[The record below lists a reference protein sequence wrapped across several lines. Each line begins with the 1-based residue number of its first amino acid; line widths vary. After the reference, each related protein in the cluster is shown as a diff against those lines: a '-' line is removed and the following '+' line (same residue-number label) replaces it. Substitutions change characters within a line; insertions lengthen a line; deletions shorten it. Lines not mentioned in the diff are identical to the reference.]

1 MRKQSVPD
9 QTGSKK
15 KHEYGETQPR
25 RNDVT
30 EQRGGPQSD
39 QVAGE
44 TDKGA
49 RNQAAKGRNPQ
60 TTKMKGDVV
69 R

>member
-1 MRKQSVPD
+1 MRKQSVQN
-9 QTGSKK
+9 QTGNKK
-15 KHEYGETQPR
+15 EHAETHPR

-39 QVAGE
+39 QIAGE

-49 RNQAAKGRNPQ
+49 HNQATKGRNPQ
-60 TTKMKGDVV
+60 GNKPQ